1 MRAVH
6 SRLTSS
12 GLGSELPARR
22 VQASRM
28 LSSALAEEALRS
40 DREDLNVLLPTRCE
54 LSDTLSQFLKR
65 CMRETQDCKSV
76 FLSPRLSQFFKTG
89 IVA

>member
-1 MRAVH
+1 MH
-6 SRLTSS
+6 S
-12 GLGSELPARR
+12 LPAVCRR
-22 VQASRM
+22 LACCLRR
-28 LSSALAEEALRS
+28 LAEQAVRS
-40 DREDLNVLLPTRCE
+40 DREDLNVLLPTRCQ
-54 LSDTLSQFLKR
+54 LSDTLSQFCKR